1 MTGGRIFYKRA
12 LDNGAARYYNRRS
25 ERIICLYYTKE
36 RGDFCENSPYKAG
49 AYGSDA
55 GQVLAGDPAVF
66 SAGDPVLPFAA
77 GVLHQRRGHRWSDA
91 DRRRGGRRQRY
102 QFSGVHLFAVRLR
115 RQRGLLRHHVL
126 LCGHARRTGRAPL
139 AGHAAAAV
147 RRADGGADGAGA
159 GAAGSHAGVDQR
171 DARPPRGVHRG
182 AHLLRHHLRRY
193 RRARRCCSCCS
204 PRC

>member
-1 MTGGRIFYKRA
+1 MSTTPI
-12 LDNGAARYYNRRS
+12 LWCS
-25 ERIICLYYTKE
+25 
-36 RGDFCENSPYKAG
+36 S
-49 AYGSDA
+49 
-55 GQVLAGDPAVF
+55 
-66 SAGDPVLPFAA
+66 
-77 GVLHQRRGHRWSDA
+77 
-91 DRRRGGRRQRY
+91 
-102 QFSGVHLFAVRLR
+102 FAVRLR

-193 RRARRCCSCCS
+193 RRAAVLQLHLLLPARHGRFRDTAAVPAVLHGAERGAGSGVHSVLPLGRGGRSPCHGAGAAGQHHRLLYLRLLCAIRCCACTGRTGAS
-204 PRC
+204 PSWT

>member
-1 MTGGRIFYKRA
+1 M
-12 LDNGAARYYNRRS
+12 L
-25 ERIICLYYTKE
+25 E
-36 RGDFCENSPYKAG
+36 
-49 AYGSDA
+49 
-55 GQVLAGDPAVF
+55 GDPAVF

-91 DRRRGGRRQRY
+91 DRRRGGRCQRY

-115 RQRGLLRHHVL
+115 RQRRLLRHHVL

-193 RRARRCCSCCS
+193 RRTAVLQLYLLLPARHGRFRDTAAVPAVLHGAERRAGSGVHSGVPLCAIRCCACTGRTGAS
-204 PRC
+204 PSWT